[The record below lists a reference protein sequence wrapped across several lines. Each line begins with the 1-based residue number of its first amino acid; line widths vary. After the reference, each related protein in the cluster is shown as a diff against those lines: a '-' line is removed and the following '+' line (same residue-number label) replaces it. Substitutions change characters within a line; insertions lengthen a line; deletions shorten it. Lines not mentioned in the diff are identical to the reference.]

1 MKTKLLG
8 IALLMLT
15 ALAVL
20 YYPALNAES
29 RDPGNSAVRHDVAER
44 PVVDVVFVLDTT
56 GSMSGLI
63 QTAKDKIWSIAST
76 MASAQPTP
84 EIRIGLVG
92 YRDRGDAY
100 VTRVVD
106 LDADLDSVYAAL
118 MDFQAGGGG
127 DTPESVNAALHDAVN
142 NMSWSQRDQ
151 AYQVIFLVGD
161 APPHMDYNETR
172 YPEII
177 ATAREKGIVI
187 NTIQCGELA
196 STIDPWTTIASLGGG
211 NFFQVE
217 QGGGAVAIETPFD
230 TEIATLSARLDKTRL
245 YYGSADEMEKAEEKM
260 AAAADIAAKASVASR
275 ARRGVF
281 NAAAGGRENLLGD
294 QELVAAVVSGEVSLE
309 ELDKDVLP
317 EVLKP
322 MAPAAQES
330 YVAELAEERAD
341 LQARIRQ
348 LANER
353 SQFIAKKVKVAGG
366 HEDSLDQRLYDTVR
380 EQAGAA
386 GLEYERGPAY

>member
-1 MKTKLLG
+1 
-8 IALLMLT
+8 
-15 ALAVL
+15 
-20 YYPALNAES
+20 
-29 RDPGNSAVRHDVAER
+29 
-44 PVVDVVFVLDTT
+44 
-56 GSMSGLI
+56 
-63 QTAKDKIWSIAST
+63 
-76 MASAQPTP
+76 
-84 EIRIGLVG
+84 
-92 YRDRGDAY
+92 
-100 VTRVVD
+100 
-106 LDADLDSVYAAL
+106 
-118 MDFQAGGGG
+118 
-127 DTPESVNAALHDAVN
+127 
-142 NMSWSQRDQ
+142 MSWSQRDQ

-348 LANER
+348 LADER
-353 SQFIAKKVKVAGG
+353 SEFIAKKVEVAGG

>member
-1 MKTKLLG
+1 MKTKLFG
-8 IALLMLT
+8 FALLTLT
-15 ALAVL
+15 AVAVL

-29 RDPGNSAVRHDVAER
+29 RDPGDRAERHDVAQR

-76 MASAQPTP
+76 MAAAQPTP

-92 YRDRGDAY
+92 YRDRGDEY

-118 MDFQAGGGG
+118 MNFEAGGGG
-127 DTPESVNAALHDAVN
+127 DTPESVNAALDDAVN
-142 NMSWSQRDQ
+142 DMSWSQRDQ

-172 YPEII
+172 YPEIV
-177 ATAREKGIVI
+177 AAAREKGIVI

-196 STIDPWTTIASLGGG
+196 SAIDPWTTIARLGDGHY
-211 NFFQVE
+211 FQVE
-217 QGGGAVAIETPFD
+217 QSGGAVAYETPFD
-230 TEIATLSARLDKTRL
+230 AEIATLSARLDKTRL
-245 YYGSADEMEKAEEKM
+245 YYGSADEMLKAEEKM
-260 AAAADIAAKASVASR
+260 AAAEDIAATASVASR

-281 NAAAGGRENLLGD
+281 NAAAGGRKNLLGD
-294 QELVAAVVSGEVSLE
+294 QELVAAVVSGEVTLE
-309 ELDKDVLP
+309 ELDEDVLP
-317 EVLKP
+317 DVLRP

-330 YVAELAEERAD
+330 YVEELAEERAD
-341 LQARIRQ
+341 LQTRIRQ
-348 LANER
+348 LADER
-353 SQFIAKKVKVAGG
+353 SEYIAEKVEAAGG
-366 HEDSLDQRLYDTVR
+366 HEDSLDKRLYDTVR
-380 EQAGAA
+380 DQAGKA
-386 GLEYERGPAY
+386 GLEYESGPAY